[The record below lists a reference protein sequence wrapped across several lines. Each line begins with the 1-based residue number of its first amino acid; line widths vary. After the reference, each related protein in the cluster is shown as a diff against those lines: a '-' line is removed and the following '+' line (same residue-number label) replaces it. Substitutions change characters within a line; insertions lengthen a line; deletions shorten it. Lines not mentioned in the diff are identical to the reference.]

1 LRRTVPVTE
10 FAREFANEAFSLDSR
25 LRLTLKPLF
34 FEPGAV
40 PRDYVAGHRARFV
53 PPIRVFVFAS
63 FAMFVTMSLA
73 SRVTIDNVT
82 VNGVF
87 YDDFRWRPAPLASA
101 SPRSSPASPAASPIH
116 IVPRESTRAV

>member
-1 LRRTVPVTE
+1 MTE

-53 PPIRVFVFAS
+53 PPIRLFVFAS

-82 VNGVF
+82 VNLVF

-101 SPRSSPASPAASPIH
+101 SPRSSLASPAASPIH

>member
-1 LRRTVPVTE
+1 MQGDFCSQCGQSATDYNVPVTE

-53 PPIRVFVFAS
+53 PP
-63 FAMFVTMSLA
+63 SLRKT
-73 SRVTIDNVT
+73 SRC
-82 VNGVF
+82 
-87 YDDFRWRPAPLASA
+87 PS
-101 SPRSSPASPAASPIH
+101 
-116 IVPRESTRAV
+116 RAVCTNTAGSHTPGKPVT